1 MITGKKITRTGSG
14 DPITGA
20 GIPAGVTT
28 TIGAIPIIGALLTT
42 REVPTIMAGTIP
54 GTTTI
59 GDTAGMIPITIAIP
73 IMVGAMDVRTT
84 AMPIAEHTPAG
95 QVPLLPAAIT
105 VQARRPTAVVPERPP
120 RPLSAT

>member
-1 MITGKKITRTGSG
+1 MITGKKIIRTGSG
-14 DPITGA
+14 APITGA

-42 REVPTIMAGTIP
+42 REVHTIMAGTIP
-54 GTTTI
+54 GTTI

-105 VQARRPTAVVPERPP
+105 VQARRPMAVVPERPP